1 MSKQIIVAIDEIEL
15 QKVKHIL
22 NSLDPNKCIIKIGS
36 VAYSAI
42 GDDLLTY
49 SANKGFEI
57 FLDLKFHDIPNTVQK
72 CIEGLVSMPINML
85 TVHISGGI
93 EMLKGAMEA
102 VKGSNIKVFGVTAL
116 TSLSDQDTKQIYK
129 RTVASQVKE
138 MLEIADIADI
148 DGVVCSPLE
157 LKLVA
162 NKKNLLSITPGIRLK
177 HTNDDQKR
185 VMTPKEAISLGADFI
200 VIGRPITSSKN
211 IRRSFQEIYESIQ

>member
-1 MSKQIIVAIDEIEL
+1 
-15 QKVKHIL
+15 
-22 NSLDPNKCIIKIGS
+22 
-36 VAYSAI
+36 
-42 GDDLLTY
+42 
-49 SANKGFEI
+49 
-57 FLDLKFHDIPNTVQK
+57 
-72 CIEGLVSMPINML
+72 MPINML
-85 TVHISGGI
+85 TYISGGI

-129 RTVASQVKE
+129 RTVTSQVKE